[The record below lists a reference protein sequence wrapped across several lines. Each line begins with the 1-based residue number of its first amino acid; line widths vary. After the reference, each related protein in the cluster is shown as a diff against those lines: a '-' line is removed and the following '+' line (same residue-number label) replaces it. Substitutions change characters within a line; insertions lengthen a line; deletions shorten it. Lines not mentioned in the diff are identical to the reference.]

1 MGLIVNNVIS
11 SNSQIS
17 YSYLGT
23 TENFGYKVDLN
34 YKIKVEDIQF
44 DNNDGILLSGRAAIR
59 EAYKRR
65 NITARIAGDEIQNG
79 LVKSISFPQ
88 GSLNGEETVD
98 VSIEERRRL
107 SDYSSKTF
115 AKYIPS
121 PHLLSS
127 FSENYSFE
135 RNGSN
140 YSYSRDISI
149 SYAQDAN
156 EQFLTN
162 AKIFLTNYY
171 YENRPSFGDFSDGIS
186 EEAKFDK
193 GFNGLL
199 TENIDLVNLSVSLSE
214 SFNSSFIDADN
225 NVSKIIKIKDGVTES
240 GYLEKTFDVELTSL
254 RLDSRKVLDEAL
266 GSSIDLIISQ
276 QKTTFGDPSTIQKG
290 ISRDSN
296 KASFSIQFSTD
307 PKKSQERSV
316 VYNCEKRKNGE
327 YFDYNLSVNY
337 KAKGR
342 NKYVRYNE
350 VLNLWTSQKDNNKL
364 KVLALFQEATS
375 IYEKSRQTSISKS
388 NGSVTESIVFTT
400 KDAYDNSNLDD
411 GITKYEVNISK
422 NERVQRSAPIIDIE
436 TLKQKIVT
444 SNLNKLGQATV
455 TAIAVAS
462 PERGQFHAKNF
473 LNDDARTTDM
483 NNCLDV
489 DGNFYATSDKTTT
502 NISNGSSTRVINY
515 IIT

>member
-1 MGLIVNNVIS
+1 MSLIVNNVIS

-44 DNNDGILLSGRAAIR
+44 DNNDGVLLSGRAAIR

-88 GSLNGEETVD
+88 SSLNGEETVD
-98 VSIEERRRL
+98 ISIEERRRL

-140 YSYSRDISI
+140 YSYNRDISI

-186 EEAKFDK
+186 EDAKFDK
-193 GFNGLL
+193 GFNG
-199 TENIDLVNLSVSLSE
+199 
-214 SFNSSFIDADN
+214 
-225 NVSKIIKIKDGVTES
+225 
-240 GYLEKTFDVELTSL
+240 
-254 RLDSRKVLDEAL
+254 
-266 GSSIDLIISQ
+266 
-276 QKTTFGDPSTIQKG
+276 
-290 ISRDSN
+290 
-296 KASFSIQFSTD
+296 
-307 PKKSQERSV
+307 
-316 VYNCEKRKNGE
+316 
-327 YFDYNLSVNY
+327 
-337 KAKGR
+337 
-342 NKYVRYNE
+342 
-350 VLNLWTSQKDNNKL
+350 
-364 KVLALFQEATS
+364 
-375 IYEKSRQTSISKS
+375 
-388 NGSVTESIVFTT
+388 
-400 KDAYDNSNLDD
+400 
-411 GITKYEVNISK
+411 
-422 NERVQRSAPIIDIE
+422 
-436 TLKQKIVT
+436 
-444 SNLNKLGQATV
+444 
-455 TAIAVAS
+455 
-462 PERGQFHAKNF
+462 
-473 LNDDARTTDM
+473 
-483 NNCLDV
+483 
-489 DGNFYATSDKTTT
+489 
-502 NISNGSSTRVINY
+502 
-515 IIT
+515 